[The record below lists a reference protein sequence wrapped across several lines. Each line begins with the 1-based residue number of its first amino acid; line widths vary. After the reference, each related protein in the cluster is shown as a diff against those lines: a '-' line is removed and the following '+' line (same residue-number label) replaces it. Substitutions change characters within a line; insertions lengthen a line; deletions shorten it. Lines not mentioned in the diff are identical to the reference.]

1 MGMKRGLLIGLLCG
15 MVFTLDAET
24 LVIVS
29 GENFSGGSLDMTTVR
44 ALYCGK
50 RFRLGNQK
58 IIPLNLGID
67 HPLRT
72 QFEESVLDEDRDTLA
87 RNWLQAHYLGHHPP
101 KVFKSSEA
109 IAVFLT
115 KVDNSIG
122 YLDEETALKYQLKI
136 LFRIKE

>member
-1 MGMKRGLLIGLLCG
+1 MKRGLWLWLLCT
-15 MVFTLDAET
+15 MVLTLEAET
-24 LVIVS
+24 LVIVT
-29 GENFSGGSLDMTTVR
+29 GDNFSGGSVDMSTVR
-44 ALYCGK
+44 ALYSGK

-72 QFEESVLDEDRDTLA
+72 QFEESVLEEDRDTLA

-109 IAVFLT
+109 VATFLT

>member
-1 MGMKRGLLIGLLCG
+1 MKRGLLLWLLCT
-15 MVFTLDAET
+15 MVLTLEAET
-24 LVIVS
+24 LVIVT
-29 GENFSGGSLDMTTVR
+29 GENFSGGTVDMSTVR
-44 ALYCGK
+44 ALYLGK

-72 QFEESVLDEDRDTLA
+72 QFEESVLEEERDTLA

-109 IAVFLT
+109 VATFLT